1 LEDQH
6 FMAAVWHG
14 ARDIRVEP
22 RPRTPL
28 APGEIRIRV
37 AACGICGSDV
47 HEYVDGPHAIPT
59 EAEHPLSRRR
69 APLVIGHEFCGTVV
83 ELAPDVSTVCI
94 GQRVVVEPEYRCGRC
109 AACLRGEYNQC
120 RFMGFAGLMGDGGMA
135 GEAVVPAYMVHSLPD
150 QVSFEQAAVLEP
162 AAVALHAI
170 RQGGLSVGMRCAVA
184 GAGPIGLLIVQLARI
199 AGARQIA
206 VSDVSDDRLARA
218 LALGATH
225 TVNARTGRLADTAG
239 EVDVAFE
246 AVGAQAA
253 LDDAY
258 ATVRKGGR
266 LVLVGL
272 FGQRPTI
279 DAFGLVN
286 REINLI
292 SSVGYRHVFPD
303 LIAMVADGLF
313 DPSRIV
319 TRQVS
324 LECAVEEG
332 FGRLARETVDVK
344 VLVRPCDQ
352 ARAEVKDSIEEK
364 HHEIS

>member
-1 LEDQH
+1 
-6 FMAAVWHG
+6 M
-14 ARDIRVEP
+14 
-22 RPRTPL
+22 
-28 APGEIRIRV
+28 
-37 AACGICGSDV
+37 
-47 HEYVDGPHAIPT
+47 
-59 EAEHPLSRRR
+59 
-69 APLVIGHEFCGTVV
+69 
-83 ELAPDVSTVCI
+83 
-94 GQRVVVEPEYRCGRC
+94 
-109 AACLRGEYNQC
+109 
-120 RFMGFAGLMGDGGMA
+120 
-135 GEAVVPAYMVHSLPD
+135 
-150 QVSFEQAAVLEP
+150 EP

-170 RQGGLSVGMRCAVA
+170 RQGGLSAGMRCAVA

-199 AGARQIA
+199 AGARRIA

-225 TVNARTGRLADTAG
+225 TVNARRARLADTAS

-258 ATVRKGGR
+258 TTVRKGGR

-272 FGQRPTI
+272 FGHRPTI

-286 REINLI
+286 REINLV

-303 LIAMVADGLF
+303 LIEMVANGLF

-324 LECAVEEG
+324 LEDVVEEG

-344 VLVRPCDQ
+344 VLVRPSDE
-352 ARAEVKDSIEEK
+352 ARAEMKQSIEGK
-364 HHEIS
+364 RHEIS

>member
-1 LEDQH
+1 LDHQH

-22 RPRTPL
+22 RSRMPL

-47 HEYVDGPHAIPT
+47 HEYIDGPHAIPS
-59 EAEHPLSRRR
+59 EAVHPLSGRR
-69 APLVIGHEFCGTVV
+69 APLVIGHEFCGTVI
-83 ELAPDVSTVCI
+83 ELAPDVSTVCR

-135 GEAVVPAYMVHSLPD
+135 EEAVVPSYMAHSLPD

-170 RQGGLSVGMRCAVA
+170 RRGGLSAGMRCAVA

-199 AGARQIA
+199 AGARHIA

-225 TVNARTGRLADTAG
+225 TVNARTGRLADAAG

-258 ATVRKGGR
+258 ASVRKGGR

-272 FGQRPTI
+272 FGHRPTI

-286 REINLI
+286 REINLV

-303 LIAMVADGLF
+303 LIEMVANGLF
-313 DPSRIV
+313 DPSKIV

-324 LECAVEEG
+324 LEAVAEEG

-344 VLVRPCDQ
+344 VLVRPCEK
-352 ARAEVKDSIEEK
+352 ARAEVKHSIEGK
-364 HHEIS
+364 TS

>member
-1 LEDQH
+1 MEDQH
-6 FMAAVWHG
+6 FMGAVWHG
-14 ARDIRVEP
+14 ARDVRVEP
-22 RPRTPL
+22 RSRMPL

-37 AACGICGSDV
+37 AACGICGSDM

-59 EAEHPLSRRR
+59 EAVHPLSGRR
-69 APLVIGHEFCGTVV
+69 APLVIGHEFSGTVV
-83 ELAPDVSTVCI
+83 ELAPDVSTVCR
-94 GQRVVVEPEYRCGRC
+94 GQRVVIEPEYRCGRC

-135 GEAVVPAYMVHSLPD
+135 EEAVVPAYMAHSLPD

-170 RQGGLSVGMRCAVA
+170 RQGGLSAGMRCAVA

-206 VSDVSDDRLARA
+206 VSDLSDDRLAFA
-218 LALGATH
+218 VALGATH
-225 TVNARTGRLADTAG
+225 TVNAQTGRLAAAAG

-272 FGQRPTI
+272 FNHRATI

-303 LIAMVADGLF
+303 LIEMVASGLF

-324 LECAVEEG
+324 LKSVVEEG

-344 VLVRPCDQ
+344 VLVRPCDN
-352 ARAEVKDSIEEK
+352 IG
-364 HHEIS
+364 